1 MIRNIA
7 ISVPP
12 AVSLRK
18 AIRVAGFYL
27 LVLSV
32 IVVFVLPF
40 AWMLLCSLRTQAQ
53 NTSFPPTLLF
63 VPTLENYQKVFTRV
77 PFWDYALNS
86 IIISGSATILGAAFG
101 ITAAYGVARG
111 RLFRVGML
119 VLVARMVPLISYLVP
134 WFVMF
139 RSARLIGTYPPLVV
153 SHLVITLPFVIWLM
167 VGFFEDLPP
176 DLIDQALVDGCS
188 QWQAFYK
195 VVLPIYKPGIMVAS
209 IIVFIHSWNNLLF
222 ALVLGGS
229 ELRTLPV
236 TVFYFR
242 RESAIDWG
250 GVNASA
256 MLVTLPVLLAVLVFQ
271 KYIQRGITLGSTK
284 G

>member
-1 MIRNIA
+1 MTRNITT
-7 ISVPP
+7 SVPP
-12 AVSLRK
+12 AISLRK

-32 IVVFVLPF
+32 VVVFVLPF
-40 AWMLLCSLRTQAQ
+40 VWMLLCSLRTQAQ
-53 NTSFPPTLLF
+53 NISFPPTLLF

-77 PFWDYALNS
+77 PFWEYALNS

-111 RLFRVGML
+111 RLFRIGML
-119 VLVARMVPLISYLVP
+119 VLVARVVPLISYLIP

-139 RSARLIGTYPPLVV
+139 RSVRLIGTYPPLVV
-153 SHLVITLPFVIWLM
+153 THLVITLPFVIWLM

-176 DLIDQALVDGCS
+176 DLIDQAVVDGCS

-195 VVLPIYKPGIMVAS
+195 VVLPISKPGIMVAG
-209 IIVFIHSWNNLLF
+209 IIVFIQSWNNLLF

-242 RESAIDWG
+242 RESVIDWG
-250 GVNASA
+250 GINASA
-256 MLVTLPVLLAVLVFQ
+256 MLVTLPVVLAVLVFQ
-271 KYIQRGITLGSTK
+271 KYIQKGITLGSTK